1 MISERLLQF
10 LWQMQYYN
18 REALS
23 IDTGESLQII
33 QPGFINSNQG
43 PDFLNAR
50 IKIDGTEW
58 VGHVELH
65 TRSALWKVH
74 GHDEDPNYQN
84 VILHVVWEHDS
95 ENSTL
100 PLLVLENRVPKWIL
114 HRYEEWMSTRHSI
127 PCHNFLN
134 DVAHLVWTSW
144 KDRLLVERLLRKSS
158 LLCIW
163 LEETRGNWEEAFWWL
178 IARNFGI
185 KVNEEAFEEL
195 ARSLPLNLLTRH
207 KSQLLQLEAIL
218 LGQGGLLEKNFLET
232 YPNHLQREYRFYQTK
247 YSLQPIRQSLHF
259 LRMRPGNF
267 PTIRLAQLAALIHR
281 STHLFSKIKE
291 AVQLSDVKAMLELE
305 ASEYWQRHYVFDDLA
320 EHKTR
325 KLGREMI
332 ANLLINS
339 IIPSLFTYG
348 HLHHEEQFMARAID
362 WLRLLEP
369 EHNAT
374 LKNWEALHVPCENA
388 FDSQALLELR
398 VHYCDKK
405 RCLDC
410 AIGNSH
416 FKRSQL
422 KGSC

>member
-1 MISERLLQF
+1 LKNTAMISERLLQF

-134 DVAHLVWTSW
+134 DVAHMVWTSW

-195 ARSLPLNLLTRH
+195 ARS
-207 KSQLLQLEAIL
+207 
-218 LGQGGLLEKNFLET
+218 
-232 YPNHLQREYRFYQTK
+232 
-247 YSLQPIRQSLHF
+247 
-259 LRMRPGNF
+259 
-267 PTIRLAQLAALIHR
+267 
-281 STHLFSKIKE
+281 
-291 AVQLSDVKAMLELE
+291 
-305 ASEYWQRHYVFDDLA
+305 
-320 EHKTR
+320 
-325 KLGREMI
+325 
-332 ANLLINS
+332 
-339 IIPSLFTYG
+339 
-348 HLHHEEQFMARAID
+348 
-362 WLRLLEP
+362 
-369 EHNAT
+369 
-374 LKNWEALHVPCENA
+374 
-388 FDSQALLELR
+388 
-398 VHYCDKK
+398 
-405 RCLDC
+405 
-410 AIGNSH
+410 
-416 FKRSQL
+416 
-422 KGSC
+422 

>member
-1 MISERLLQF
+1 MATMVKDSGKLL
-10 LWQMQYYN
+10 
-18 REALS
+18 
-23 IDTGESLQII
+23 
-33 QPGFINSNQG
+33 PG
-43 PDFLNAR
+43 
-50 IKIDGTEW
+50 
-58 VGHVELH
+58 H
-65 TRSALWKVH
+65 
-74 GHDEDPNYQN
+74 
-84 VILHVVWEHDS
+84 
-95 ENSTL
+95 
-100 PLLVLENRVPKWIL
+100 
-114 HRYEEWMSTRHSI
+114 
-127 PCHNFLN
+127 
-134 DVAHLVWTSW
+134 
-144 KDRLLVERLLRKSS
+144 
-158 LLCIW
+158 
-163 LEETRGNWEEAFWWL
+163 
-178 IARNFGI
+178 
-185 KVNEEAFEEL
+185 
-195 ARSLPLNLLTRH
+195 
-207 KSQLLQLEAIL
+207 
-218 LGQGGLLEKNFLET
+218 GGLLEKNFLET

-374 LKNWEALHVPCENA
+374 LRNWEALHVPCENA

-422 KGSC
+422 K